1 MADKTKKKKKE
12 DITFFHPD
20 IFEVPEDSPPYLKG
34 WKCKQCGTIWF
45 PKFSPCPN
53 PDCWSEDM
61 EIVPLSRKGKIYSYT
76 DMYIGQLELKAYMPM
91 TVAYVDL
98 PEGIR
103 VFAQLDGEVG
113 TFNCEDEV
121 EVVAGPVRDNMD
133 GKPIT
138 SYKFKKIS

>member
-1 MADKTKKKKKE
+1 MADKAKKE

-34 WKCKQCGTIWF
+34 WKCKKCGKIWF

-61 EIVPLSRKGKIYSYT
+61 EMIPLSRRGKIYSYT
-76 DMYIGQLELKAYMPM
+76 DMYIGQPELKAYMPM

-98 PEGIR
+98 PEDIR
-103 VFAQLDGEVG
+103 VFTQLDGEVG
-113 TFNCEDEV
+113 TFKCEDEV
-121 EVVAGPVRDNMD
+121 EVVAGTVRDNRE

>member
-1 MADKTKKKKKE
+1 
-12 DITFFHPD
+12 
-20 IFEVPEDSPPYLKG
+20 
-34 WKCKQCGTIWF
+34 
-45 PKFSPCPN
+45 
-53 PDCWSEDM
+53 M

-103 VFAQLDGEVG
+103 VFAQLEGEVG